1 MPVLHSII
9 LKYNVQSPGRGHTSH
24 TYKAKATQDLR
35 YNLWLLNIR
44 LGYIHVAR
52 ASVDEVQVPDRE
64 LF

>member
-24 TYKAKATQDLR
+24 TYKAKATQDLK

-44 LGYIHVAR
+44 LGYIDR
-52 ASVDEVQVPDRE
+52 ASVDEVQVPDR
-64 LF
+64 

>member
-24 TYKAKATQDLR
+24 TYKAKATQDLK

-44 LGYIHVAR
+44 LGYIDR